1 MKGYDPWMT
10 FDESNA
16 ALYDRLVLRGD
27 EEAAVAFLS
36 TLADGGPAL
45 ELAIG
50 TGRIALPLAA
60 TGVRVDG
67 IDFSEP
73 MVAQL
78 RAKPGGD
85 EVDVT
90 IGDFADVAVS
100 GAYRLIYVVFNSFF
114 NLLTQEDQ
122 VRASRTSRPISP
134 MTATSSSKE
143 AARSTSCSTCVRG
156 STSTLKASGSTPCA
170 STSCASTRRRRCFP
184 RTMCRSRPRA
194 SRSIRSCSATPG
206 RPSSTSWLVSPGCGS
221 GSAGAAGRESPSA
234 GRASSTSRSGAADPA
249 GCQAIGRS

>member
-1 MKGYDPWMT
+1 MKGYDPRMT

-16 ALYDRLVLRGD
+16 AVYDRLVLRGD
-27 EEAAVAFLS
+27 EDATVAFLS

-50 TGRIALPLAA
+50 TGRIAFPLAA

-114 NLLTQEDQ
+114 NLLTQDDQ
-122 VRASRTSRPISP
+122 VRCFENVAAASHR
-134 MTATSSSKE
+134 
-143 AARSTSCSTCVRG
+143 
-156 STSTLKASGSTPCA
+156 
-170 STSCASTRRRRCFP
+170 
-184 RTMCRSRPRA
+184 
-194 SRSIRSCSATPG
+194 
-206 RPSSTSWLVSPGCGS
+206 
-221 GSAGAAGRESPSA
+221 
-234 GRASSTSRSGAADPA
+234 
-249 GCQAIGRS
+249 